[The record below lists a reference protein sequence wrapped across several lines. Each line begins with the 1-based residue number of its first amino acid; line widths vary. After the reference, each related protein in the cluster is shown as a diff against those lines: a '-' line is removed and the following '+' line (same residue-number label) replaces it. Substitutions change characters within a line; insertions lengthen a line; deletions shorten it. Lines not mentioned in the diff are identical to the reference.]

1 MGGGVRNGTSAK
13 ECSPLPLFAYLNTS
27 ITHLLIALFSTT
39 GAALMLATII
49 LLCAIGI
56 LIAVYYTRVGP
67 LQRSLFVAI
76 TDFPK
81 IVDIK
86 DLTVVD
92 GLMTR
97 PGRKNWRLGQ
107 AWSEYRSGFLLS
119 SDGHLRSGAPAWH
132 TFEAVSP
139 ETAVLGWWSNL
150 FVAIGLILTFLGVVA
165 ALSEATSALGSS
177 NDAAVMQGALSGLL
191 TITATKF
198 WTSIAGVFASV
209 LMRIFERRWT
219 QRIER
224 MIEDLCRII
233 DQRVMPVTPGII
245 AGEQLAE
252 IRAQTKLL
260 TEMRDALVGGAQRAE
275 PARAQRS

>member
-1 MGGGVRNGTSAK
+1 M
-13 ECSPLPLFAYLNTS
+13 PLFAYLNTT
-27 ITHLLIALFSTT
+27 ITQLLIQLFSTT
-39 GAALMLATII
+39 GAALGLATVI
-49 LLCAIGI
+49 LLCAVGI
-56 LIAVYYTRVGP
+56 LISVYLSRVRP
-67 LQRSLFVAI
+67 LQRSLFTAI

-86 DLTVVD
+86 DLTFVD

-119 SDGHLRSGAPAWH
+119 ADGHLRSGAPAWH
-132 TFEAVSP
+132 AFEAVSP
-139 ETAVLGWWSNL
+139 ETSVLGWWSNL

-165 ALSEATSALGSS
+165 ALSEATAALGSS
-177 NDAAVMQGALSGLL
+177 SDATVMQSALSGLL

-198 WTSIAGVFASV
+198 WTSIAGVAASV
-209 LMRIFERRWT
+209 LMRIYERRWT
-219 QRIER
+219 SRIER

-233 DQRVMPVTPGII
+233 DQRVVPVTPGIL

-252 IRAQTKLL
+252 IRAQTVLL
-260 TEMRDALVGGAQRAE
+260 TEMRDALVGAHSGEATPRVVGAT
-275 PARAQRS
+275 RS

>member
-1 MGGGVRNGTSAK
+1 M
-13 ECSPLPLFAYLNTS
+13 PLFTYLNS
-27 ITHLLIALFSTT
+27 FITRLLISLFSTS
-39 GAALMLATII
+39 GVALGLATII
-49 LLCAIGI
+49 LLCAVGI
-56 LIAVYYTRVGP
+56 LISVYISRVRP
-67 LQRSLFVAI
+67 LQRSLFTAI

-81 IVDIK
+81 IVDLK
-86 DLTVVD
+86 DLSTVD

-107 AWSEYRSGFLLS
+107 AWSEYRSDFVLS
-119 SDGHLRSGAPAWH
+119 AEGRLRSGAPAWH

-139 ETAVLGWWSNL
+139 ETQVLGWWSNL

-177 NDAAVMQGALSGLL
+177 SDAAVMQGALSGLL

-198 WTSIAGVFASV
+198 WTSIAGVGASV

-219 QRIER
+219 SRIER
-224 MIEDLCRII
+224 LIEDLCRII
-233 DQRVMPVTPGII
+233 DQRVVPVTPGIL

-252 IRAQTKLL
+252 IRVQTQLL
-260 TEMRDALVGGAQRAE
+260 LEMRDALVGRRTAQRGPE
-275 PARAQRS
+275 PARTAAS